1 MKSDEMFQNRNFAI
15 VYFLDCLSNLEMP
28 QTMRLGVTLSVYSF
42 LVLFTGLNWNFS
54 LNLWSLQITALIEL
68 VGLEQGHSMSF

>member
-1 MKSDEMFQNRNFAI
+1 MFQNRDFAI
-15 VYFLDCLSNLEMP
+15 VYFLDCLSNLELP

>member
-1 MKSDEMFQNRNFAI
+1 MFQNRNFAI

>member
-1 MKSDEMFQNRNFAI
+1 MFQNRDFAI